1 MKTPRKLLLAQHRA
15 ATPKL
20 DAIRQSTVAAVCDR
34 RSEGVFGV
42 VLRSQTAA
50 TMLLQTFWHELIL
63 PTRRIWAGFATV
75 WALIF
80 IVNFAQRDNV
90 NNVTGQPVHSSG
102 PVMSL
107 QAQQRWMNE
116 LFADR
121 VLPPDADRHRNF
133 TPKPRTQAA
142 SAATV

>member
-1 MKTPRKLLLAQHRA
+1 MKTPREILLAQHRA
-15 ATPKL
+15 ATPRL
-20 DAIRQSTVAAVCDR
+20 DALRHSVLAGLNNQGTKVQSFPSALVTW
-34 RSEGVFGV
+34 
-42 VLRSQTAA
+42 
-50 TMLLQTFWHELIL
+50 LLGCSNKLWLELVW
-63 PTRRIWAGFATV
+63 PSRRIWAGFATV

-80 IVNFAQRDNV
+80 IANFAQRDNV
-90 NNVTGQPVHSSG
+90 SSVTGQPVHSSG

-121 VLPPDADRHRNF
+121 VQPPDADRPRNF

-142 SAATV
+142 VTATV